1 MPRQRF
7 LGQHLVDFLV
17 AEGYAICPE
26 PDGPPTGTVVLSL
39 GCSDPSTRLLLV
51 HATIEQ
57 GASYAE
63 RICEV
68 AGIDPAQ
75 FWHYLDDMR

>member
-7 LGQHLVDFLV
+7 VGQHLVDFLV

-39 GCSDPSTRLLLV
+39 DCGDTSARLLLV
-51 HATIEQ
+51 HSTVEL

-68 AGIDPAQ
+68 AGIDVSD
-75 FWHYLDDMR
+75 FWRYLDDIG